1 MNLGG
6 AEDRTPKLFIQR
18 RNKLFEEEDQ
28 ENRLWQQGS
37 PNTRDNLKN
46 GMDVRNRLATGSALS
61 GIQVLVWKFQWGVTN
76 EGTSEWKPP
85 VIFLH
90 LFFPQVFIFTFLP
103 IFMPGT
109 VFVQWLYFLPS
120 KIYSELLSARTTIP
134 ISCSQEKFVEICT
147 D

>member
-6 AEDRTPKLFIQR
+6 TEDRTPKLFIQR

-61 GIQVLVWKFQWGVTN
+61 GIQVLV
-76 EGTSEWKPP
+76 
-85 VIFLH
+85 
-90 LFFPQVFIFTFLP
+90 
-103 IFMPGT
+103 
-109 VFVQWLYFLPS
+109 
-120 KIYSELLSARTTIP
+120 
-134 ISCSQEKFVEICT
+134 
-147 D
+147 